1 MVDKKNIIL
10 AIGNKEFNKTL
21 SELKEYFSF
30 TLEISNDFS
39 KEDLKNKYHGYIIH
53 EDIFKNP
60 NLNSILDDNISN
72 KVICY
77 ERDNKIIKRDYEK
90 IYLPASLE
98 HINTI
103 VINNIIKKKFKHN
116 SSVKVL
122 DYILDKNSRKL
133 MKDQKSLELTEK
145 EIDLILLLS
154 KNFFT
159 KKKEILS
166 RIWNYSDEAD
176 THTVETHIYRLRKKV
191 KKIFD
196 DETFIKNEKEGYKIW
211 KREINLQKN

>member
-10 AIGNKEFNKTL
+10 AIGKKEFNKTL

-98 HINTI
+98 HINTV
-103 VINNIIKKKFKHN
+103 VINNIIKKFKYN

-154 KNFFT
+154 
-159 KKKEILS
+159 
-166 RIWNYSDEAD
+166 RIS
-176 THTVETHIYRLRKKV
+176 
-191 KKIFD
+191 
-196 DETFIKNEKEGYKIW
+196 
-211 KREINLQKN
+211 LQKKGDLI

>member
-1 MVDKKNIIL
+1 M
-10 AIGNKEFNKTL
+10 
-21 SELKEYFSF
+21 
-30 TLEISNDFS
+30 
-39 KEDLKNKYHGYIIH
+39 
-53 EDIFKNP
+53 
-60 NLNSILDDNISN
+60 
-72 KVICY
+72 
-77 ERDNKIIKRDYEK
+77 
-90 IYLPASLE
+90 E
-98 HINTI
+98 HVNTI
-103 VINNIIKKKFKHN
+103 VINNIIKKKFKYN

-122 DYILDKNSRKL
+122 DYILDKNTRKL

-196 DETFIKNEKEGYKIW
+196 DESFIKNEKEGYKI
-211 KREINLQKN
+211 

>member
-1 MVDKKNIIL
+1 M
-10 AIGNKEFNKTL
+10 
-21 SELKEYFSF
+21 KEYFSF
-30 TLEISNDFS
+30 TLEISDDFS
-39 KEDLKNKYHGYIIH
+39 KEDLKSKYHGYIIH

-60 NLNSILDDNISN
+60 NLNSILDDNTSN

-103 VINNIIKKKFKHN
+103 VINNIIKKKFKYN

-122 DYILDKNSRKL
+122 DYILDKNLRKL

-196 DETFIKNEKEGYKIW
+196 DETFIKNEKEGYKI
-211 KREINLQKN
+211 